1 MTPGLFALLGAIP
14 WGEGGLDGWGRRGGV
29 KEGGITIVFHC
40 VAYVAVAEGG
50 SVVTPP
56 AVTRL

>member
-29 KEGGITIVFHC
+29 KGGGDNYC
-40 VAYVAVAEGG
+40 VSLRSLCCSG
-50 SVVTPP
+50 
-56 AVTRL
+56 